1 MENDKWKIALVPRQN
16 LVASGFLCF
25 PFPIFHLPFSICHFP
40 FFICHFSFVICHW
53 SGVRLPW
60 VAAVLRGNSQW
71 ICMRPGAEGI
81 LASML
86 ADGMPV
92 RAKDFSQSAVEGPR
106 MFPSM

>member
-25 PFPIFHLPFSICHFP
+25 PFAIFHLPFS
-40 FFICHFSFVICHW
+40 ICHW